1 MKKLSL
7 IEIVS
12 KRFPEKSRDVLY
24 TKIMCGEI
32 LVKGEKISDPSSKV
46 SIDSDI
52 KIVEKKFV
60 SRGGVKLEAAL
71 DGWNIDVTEKVLL
84 DAGSSTGGFT
94 DCLLKRGAVLV
105 HSVDVGYN
113 QLAYSLRTDKRV
125 NVLEKTN
132 IMHINE
138 LTPFPDSAVAD
149 LSFRSISGAARHIIN
164 LTAEK
169 WLIALVKPQFEIDSK
184 IYPDF
189 AGIIRDRSVLHNVLK
204 SVLEKIDKDKLSVE
218 KVMLSP
224 VKGRKGN
231 TEFLFL
237 IRDNQNKDADPSW
250 MGRIG
255 QRLEDLISDMR

>member
-12 KRFPEKSRDVLY
+12 KQFPETHRNVLY
-24 TKIMCGEI
+24 TKIMCGEV
-32 LVKGEKISDPSSKV
+32 LVKGEKISNPSSKV

-52 KIVEKKFV
+52 KIVEKKYV
-60 SRGGVKLEAAL
+60 SRGGLKLEAAL
-71 DGWNIDVTEKVLL
+71 DRWNIDVNGKILL

-94 DCLLKRGAVLV
+94 DCLLKRGAVRV

-138 LTPFPDSAVAD
+138 LTPLPDLAVAD

-164 LTAEK
+164 LTTEK

-189 AGIIRDRSVLHNVLK
+189 AGIIREKRVLNNVLN
-204 SVLEKIDKDKLSVE
+204 SVLEKIEKDRLSVE
-218 KVMLSP
+218 KIMFSP

-237 IRDNQNKDADPSW
+237 IRDNQTNNANTSW
-250 MGRIG
+250 MELIGRELD
-255 QRLEDLISDMR
+255 RLIDLIS